1 MHLRKFPHYYV
12 KDGQRR
18 AVFYSVEARD
28 LRSLGWE
35 REDIAVAKKE
45 ATAEA
50 KPKPEVTAEPD
61 TDPDPVSE
69 KPNFDFM
76 TKVELLEY
84 AMERGVDLPNNA
96 LKAELI
102 EACKT
107 L

>member
-12 KDGQRR
+12 KDGERR

-35 REDIAVAKKE
+35 REDLVAVK
-45 ATAEA
+45 AEA
-50 KPKPEVTAEPD
+50 SAEPGAAD
-61 TDPDPVSE
+61 ETETEPETEQIAE

-84 AMERGVDLPNNA
+84 ALDRGVDLPNNA

-102 EACKT
+102 EACKA

>member
-12 KDGQRR
+12 KDGERR

-45 ATAEA
+45 ATIEA
-50 KPKPEVTAEPD
+50 KPKSEPEVAAEP
-61 TDPDPVSE
+61 DPDPVAE

-84 AMERGVDLPNNA
+84 ALDRGVDLPNNA

-102 EACKT
+102 EACKA

>member
-12 KDGQRR
+12 KDGERR

-35 REDIAVAKKE
+35 REDLVAVK
-45 ATAEA
+45 AEA
-50 KPKPEVTAEPD
+50 SAEPEAAD
-61 TDPDPVSE
+61 ETETEPETEQTAE

-84 AMERGVDLPNNA
+84 ALDRGVDLPNNA

-102 EACKT
+102 EACKA